1 MGRSLAVATTHA
13 SGGRVLVVVI
23 AVTTVAVTTVAV
35 LVITTVAVLVIASGV
50 VHCLAIITAGVT
62 LTGV

>member
-23 AVTTVAVTTVAV
+23 AVTTVAV

-50 VHCLAIITAGVT
+50 VHCLTIITAGVT